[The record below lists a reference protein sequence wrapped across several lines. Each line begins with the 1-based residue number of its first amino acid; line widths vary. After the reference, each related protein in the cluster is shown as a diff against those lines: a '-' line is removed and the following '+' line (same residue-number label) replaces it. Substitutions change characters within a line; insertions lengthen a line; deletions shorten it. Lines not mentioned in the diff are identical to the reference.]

1 MKKRHLKQWVVN
13 TLIIINFIAIMFM
26 GADCDNM
33 ALFISS
39 KLIALLIFAFNNYLL
54 FKHRNLFEEESN
66 MSKVETFED
75 KMKQIN
81 KIPIWI
87 KQHRQINTL
96 ENKIEALE
104 NSIKEELYKEFM
116 KKLGEPMEAERFRK
130 ENKMLRQKIK
140 VLKEMIKEGK

>member
-1 MKKRHLKQWVVN
+1 
-13 TLIIINFIAIMFM
+13 
-26 GADCDNM
+26 
-33 ALFISS
+33 
-39 KLIALLIFAFNNYLL
+39 
-54 FKHRNLFEEESN
+54 

-87 KQHRQINTL
+87 KQHRKINTL
-96 ENKIEALE
+96 ENKVEALE

-116 KKLGEPMEAERFRK
+116 KKLGEPMEVERLRK

>member
-1 MKKRHLKQWVVN
+1 
-13 TLIIINFIAIMFM
+13 
-26 GADCDNM
+26 
-33 ALFISS
+33 
-39 KLIALLIFAFNNYLL
+39 
-54 FKHRNLFEEESN
+54 

-87 KQHRQINTL
+87 KQHMQINTL
-96 ENKIEALE
+96 ENKVDVLE

-116 KKLGEPMEAERFRK
+116 KKLGEPIEAERLRK
-130 ENKMLRQKIK
+130 ENKKLRQKIK

>member
-1 MKKRHLKQWVVN
+1 
-13 TLIIINFIAIMFM
+13 
-26 GADCDNM
+26 
-33 ALFISS
+33 
-39 KLIALLIFAFNNYLL
+39 
-54 FKHRNLFEEESN
+54 
-66 MSKVETFED
+66 MSKVEMFEE
-75 KMKQIN
+75 KMKKIN

-96 ENKIEALE
+96 KNKVEALE

-116 KKLGEPMEAERFRK
+116 KKLGEPIEAERLRK

>member
-1 MKKRHLKQWVVN
+1 MN
-13 TLIIINFIAIMFM
+13 
-26 GADCDNM
+26 
-33 ALFISS
+33 
-39 KLIALLIFAFNNYLL
+39 
-54 FKHRNLFEEESN
+54 
-66 MSKVETFED
+66 KVETFEE

-96 ENKIEALE
+96 ENKVEALE

-116 KKLGEPMEAERFRK
+116 KKLGEPMEAERLRK

>member
-1 MKKRHLKQWVVN
+1 
-13 TLIIINFIAIMFM
+13 
-26 GADCDNM
+26 
-33 ALFISS
+33 
-39 KLIALLIFAFNNYLL
+39 
-54 FKHRNLFEEESN
+54 
-66 MSKVETFED
+66 MSKVETFEE

-96 ENKIEALE
+96 ENKVEALE

-116 KKLGEPMEAERFRK
+116 KKLGEPMEAERLRK
-130 ENKMLRQKIK
+130 ENKKLRQKIK

>member
-1 MKKRHLKQWVVN
+1 
-13 TLIIINFIAIMFM
+13 
-26 GADCDNM
+26 
-33 ALFISS
+33 
-39 KLIALLIFAFNNYLL
+39 
-54 FKHRNLFEEESN
+54 
-66 MSKVETFED
+66 MSEVETFED

-96 ENKIEALE
+96 ENKVEALE

-116 KKLGEPMEAERFRK
+116 KKLGEPMEAERLRK

>member
-1 MKKRHLKQWVVN
+1 
-13 TLIIINFIAIMFM
+13 
-26 GADCDNM
+26 
-33 ALFISS
+33 
-39 KLIALLIFAFNNYLL
+39 
-54 FKHRNLFEEESN
+54 
-66 MSKVETFED
+66 MSKVETFEQR
-75 KMKQIN
+75 MKQIN

-96 ENKIEALE
+96 ENKVEALE

-116 KKLGEPMEAERFRK
+116 KKLGEPMEVERLRK

>member
-1 MKKRHLKQWVVN
+1 
-13 TLIIINFIAIMFM
+13 
-26 GADCDNM
+26 
-33 ALFISS
+33 
-39 KLIALLIFAFNNYLL
+39 
-54 FKHRNLFEEESN
+54 
-66 MSKVETFED
+66 MSKVETFEE
-75 KMKQIN
+75 KMKKIN

-96 ENKIEALE
+96 ENKVEALE

-116 KKLGEPMEAERFRK
+116 KKLGEPMEAERLRK

>member
-1 MKKRHLKQWVVN
+1 
-13 TLIIINFIAIMFM
+13 
-26 GADCDNM
+26 
-33 ALFISS
+33 
-39 KLIALLIFAFNNYLL
+39 
-54 FKHRNLFEEESN
+54 
-66 MSKVETFED
+66 MSKVETFEQR
-75 KMKQIN
+75 MKRIN

-96 ENKIEALE
+96 ENKVEALE

-116 KKLGEPMEAERFRK
+116 KKLGEPMAVERLRK

>member
-1 MKKRHLKQWVVN
+1 
-13 TLIIINFIAIMFM
+13 
-26 GADCDNM
+26 
-33 ALFISS
+33 
-39 KLIALLIFAFNNYLL
+39 
-54 FKHRNLFEEESN
+54 

-87 KQHRQINTL
+87 KQRRQINTL
-96 ENKIEALE
+96 ENKVEALE

-116 KKLGEPMEAERFRK
+116 KKWGEPMEAERLRK

>member
-1 MKKRHLKQWVVN
+1 
-13 TLIIINFIAIMFM
+13 
-26 GADCDNM
+26 
-33 ALFISS
+33 
-39 KLIALLIFAFNNYLL
+39 
-54 FKHRNLFEEESN
+54 

-96 ENKIEALE
+96 ENKVEALE

-116 KKLGEPMEAERFRK
+116 KKLGEPMEAERLRK

>member
-1 MKKRHLKQWVVN
+1 
-13 TLIIINFIAIMFM
+13 
-26 GADCDNM
+26 
-33 ALFISS
+33 
-39 KLIALLIFAFNNYLL
+39 
-54 FKHRNLFEEESN
+54 

-96 ENKIEALE
+96 ENKVEALE

-116 KKLGEPMEAERFRK
+116 KKLGESMETERLRK
-130 ENKMLRQKIK
+130 ENKKLRQKIK